1 MELEIG
7 KGNWNYKL
15 DFEMG
20 GNLNLNQKI
29 EIMSEEKNK
38 THSATDS

>member
-7 KGNWNYKL
+7 IINQTLKWKW
-15 DFEMG
+15 G